1 MGLAEYGSH
10 TSNGAAVDLSGRKT
24 DYDAYDS
31 KDGDTYVNRRTE
43 KNNPVLTAEEA
54 AQPTLAAVMGQD
66 DDWQPTLLTEQAPVP
81 TGLRANGGELSWTD
95 SDYALLYAI
104 VKDGEIIAFTKEAA
118 YTATGD
124 GEYAVRAANEMG
136 GLSAACAAIN
146 VNTTGISDATAAINV
161 NTTGISDATRLN
173 DNEQMIIDN
182 VIFDL
187 QGRQLPAMQR
197 GLNIVRMSDG
207 TTKKVMIK

>member
-1 MGLAEYGSH
+1 
-10 TSNGAAVDLSGRKT
+10 
-24 DYDAYDS
+24 
-31 KDGDTYVNRRTE
+31 
-43 KNNPVLTAEEA
+43 
-54 AQPTLAAVMGQD
+54 
-66 DDWQPTLLTEQAPVP
+66 
-81 TGLRANGGELSWTD
+81 
-95 SDYALLYAI
+95 
-104 VKDGEIIAFTKEAA
+104 
-118 YTATGD
+118 
-124 GEYAVRAANEMG
+124 MG
-136 GLSAACAAIN
+136 GLSAAC
-146 VNTTGISDATAAINV
+146 AAINV